1 MAEAVDEQVTD
12 DQEQCRAL
20 TADGERCSNTAGED
34 GFCHLH
40 GPDDET
46 IDDGSYYDDVVDE
59 SSTADADDADDAESG
74 SPDPE
79 TEDDFGVMAVRDRVE
94 TAANDLLGE
103 SIDRIIEITADED
116 GWQVFVEVVERSAVP
131 DTQDILG
138 QYSITVDESG
148 TITGYRLSE
157 RYRRGDDREH

>member
-1 MAEAVDEQVTD
+1 MAEVADEQATG

-20 TADGERCSNTAGED
+20 TADGERCSNAAGED

-46 IDDGSYYDDVVDE
+46 IDDGLYDDVLEE
-59 SSTADADDADDAESG
+59 SSTADEDDADDAESG
-74 SPDPE
+74 SPSSE

-94 TAANDLLGE
+94 TAANELLRE
-103 SIDRIIEITADED
+103 PLDRIIEITADED

>member
-1 MAEAVDEQVTD
+1 MAEVADEQATD
-12 DQEQCRAL
+12 DKEQCRAL

-46 IDDGSYYDDVVDE
+46 IDDDGSYYDDVVDE
-59 SSTADADDADDAESG
+59 GSTDDEDDAESG
-74 SPDPE
+74 SPSSE

-94 TAANDLLGE
+94 AAANDLLGE
-103 SIDRIIEITADED
+103 PLDRIIEITADED